1 MNTDRTIIPIERY
14 RELLNDYTSTD
25 ERVSERLKYIEI
37 LCGNVIQTE
46 LDKYSKQK
54 ES

>member
-1 MNTDRTIIPIERY
+1 MDKPQTIIPIERY

-25 ERVSERLKYIEI
+25 ERVAERLQYIERF
-37 LCGNVIQTE
+37 CGIIIQTE